1 MSTGAEE
8 MAAFRPRRSGMVKW
22 IAVVAIVIVV
32 VVITAGALAG
42 WFSSP
47 PITIV
52 GAGASFP
59 EPLIAK
65 WAGVYVTLTGVRVNY
80 ASLGSGVGIAQ
91 ITAKT
96 VDFGASDAPLNATE
110 RFRAP
115 GLLHIPETIGAV
127 TAAYNLPGIPSGLNL
142 TGQVLADIFLGTITN
157 WNDTAIAT
165 LNPTV
170 TLPNAA
176 ISVVH
181 RADGSGTT
189 FIWTSYLH
197 LASTTWPSSI
207 VGKNP
212 SWPTGTGKP
221 QNAGVAGYVA
231 ATPNTIGYVELAYT
245 VLNSMTVAKIRNP
258 AGNFVLPTLASTSDA
273 AASASPTLPAPDEDW
288 SAVSILNAPGPTS
301 YPVSSLTYLLVYK
314 ELNVFVSS
322 MTQVKAKA
330 LVDFLWWV
338 VHDVVDG
345 KPAGQS
351 YAAALVYVPLPASIQ
366 TLDEGGL
373 GSITFNGQTLHT

>member
-1 MSTGAEE
+1 MRRRGPAPPGSSTS
-8 MAAFRPRRSGMVKW
+8 RRRSGRSRRRS
-22 IAVVAIVIVV
+22 
-32 VVITAGALAG
+32 TC
-42 WFSSP
+42 
-47 PITIV
+47 
-52 GAGASFP
+52 
-59 EPLIAK
+59 
-65 WAGVYVTLTGVRVNY
+65 
-80 ASLGSGVGIAQ
+80 
-91 ITAKT
+91 
-96 VDFGASDAPLNATE
+96 
-110 RFRAP
+110 P
-115 GLLHIPETIGAV
+115 GFQG
-127 TAAYNLPGIPSGLNL
+127 
-142 TGQVLADIFLGTITN
+142 
-157 WNDTAIAT
+157 
-165 LNPTV
+165 
-170 TLPNAA
+170 
-176 ISVVH
+176 
-181 RADGSGTT
+181 
-189 FIWTSYLH
+189 
-197 LASTTWPSSI
+197 
-207 VGKNP
+207 
-212 SWPTGTGKP
+212 
-221 QNAGVAGYVA
+221 A

-314 ELNVFVSS
+314 ELNVFGSS